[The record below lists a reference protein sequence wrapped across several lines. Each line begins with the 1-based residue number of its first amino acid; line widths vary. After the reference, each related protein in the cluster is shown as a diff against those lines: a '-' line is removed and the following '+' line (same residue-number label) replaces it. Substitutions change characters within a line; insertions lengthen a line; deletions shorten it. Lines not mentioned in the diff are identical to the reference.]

1 VVGGVL
7 LKVTTQAGMVPR
19 TALTSRLSFLF
30 LPPMSAASPAHLVAT
45 TTSNVPSFSLVRC
58 AGTSTARSS
67 ANQQPPPPPAVAQ
80 PTQPQPQLHP
90 TPRTAVKLGTVISAG
105 LMDRTVRV
113 LHRHTT
119 YDKHLRKLYP
129 AKTTFMVSDPRNS
142 LREGDVIEFSSGW
155 RASKNVRHVVER
167 IVAPFGIGVDERPAV
182 MSREERERQQLE
194 EGRTVPATMGKIK
207 SRVLSRL
214 RMEGSS
220 SQQTTATTATRS

>member
-1 VVGGVL
+1 M
-7 LKVTTQAGMVPR
+7 QARSILPL
-19 TALTSRLSFLF
+19 TALTSRPSLF
-30 LPPMSAASPAHLVAT
+30 LPSISAASPAHLVAT
-45 TTSNVPSFSLVRC
+45 TTSNVPSYSLARS
-58 AGTSTARSS
+58 AGTSTARRS
-67 ANQQPPPPPAVAQ
+67 ANPQPPPPPPAVRQ
-80 PTQPQPQLHP
+80 PTQPQPQPQLHP
-90 TPRTAVKLGTVISAG
+90 TSTTAVKLGTVISAG

-113 LHRHTT
+113 RHKHTT
-119 YDKHLRKLYP
+119 YNKHLRKLYP

-182 MSREERERQQLE
+182 MSRKERERQLLE
-194 EGRTVPATMGKIK
+194 VGRTAPAKMGKIK

-220 SQQTTATTATRS
+220 SQQTTATAATKG